1 MPQVSS
7 HQPGTFCWFELGTS
21 DWKAAKTF
29 YTSLFGWKTNE
40 IPMEENSPPYVI
52 LQKGGKDVGALYHM
66 PETQQGVPAF
76 WMSYVAVKSA
86 DDTAAK
92 AKKLGAKVVKDAFD
106 VFEFGRMA
114 VLTDPQG
121 AVFSVWQARQHPGA
135 TVIDEP
141 ASVCW
146 TELHA
151 ADTDAA
157 RKFYTSLFGWGAKAG
172 GDYTE
177 WQIGKK
183 SIAGMIKKHGP
194 DSPPHWMIYFAVEDC
209 DVNTKKAQ
217 SLGGRVYVQPRN
229 IENVGRFSVVAD
241 PQGAS
246 FALIKLLSA

>member
-52 LQKGGKDVGALYHM
+52 LQKGGKDVGALYQL
-66 PETQQGVPAF
+66 PETQQGVPPF

-92 AKKLGAKVVKDAFD
+92 ATKLGAKVVKEPFD

-114 VLTDPQG
+114 VFTDPQG
-121 AVFSVWQARQHPGA
+121 AVFAIWQARQHPGA
-135 TVIDEP
+135 TVVDEP
-141 ASVCW
+141 ESVCW
-146 TELHA
+146 TELHTS
-151 ADTDAA
+151 DKDAT

-183 SIAGMIKKHGP
+183 AIGGMIKKHGSN
-194 DSPPHWMIYFAVEDC
+194 SPPHWMIYFAVDDC
-209 DVNTKKAQ
+209 DVTTKKVQ
-217 SLGGRVYVQPRN
+217 SLGGSVYVQPRD

-241 PQGAS
+241 PQGGS